1 MTRDISQFILDTQFL
16 PPAFQIVPRLLPLL
30 DESEEANSEKVA
42 ELIRVDPGLTADVLR
57 VCNSAHFSGAYRA
70 ETLVEAIMR
79 LGLREVYRVVM
90 NVIASPIMS
99 SFSAGRG
106 REETNLWNHSLAVAT
121 AAQALAADKG
131 VNVELAFTTG
141 LIHDVGKIVV
151 TEAAKGQYGQIIQ
164 EAAEKKRSV
173 SSIEKEKFGMDHAEV
188 GGRLL
193 TRWNFSHNVI
203 AAVRFHHNPVGA
215 GEHKALAA
223 IVHTANLLAFYV
235 NQGSGHDS
243 YVRYFDQH
251 CLDILVLTPE
261 SIEQQYTE
269 QVKEAFLKELQFSL
283 GIQGVS

>member
-1 MTRDISQFILDTQFL
+1 MTRDISQLILGTQFL
-16 PPAFQIVPRLLPLL
+16 PPAFQIVPRLLLLL
-30 DESEEANSEKVA
+30 DDSEEANSEKVA

-57 VCNSAHFSGAYRA
+57 VCNSAHFSGSYRA

-90 NVIASPIMS
+90 NVITSPIMS
-99 SFSAGRG
+99 SFSTGHG

-121 AAQALAADKG
+121 GAKALAADKG

-141 LIHDVGKIVV
+141 LIHDIGKIVV
-151 TEAAKGQYGQIIQ
+151 TDAAKGDYGQLIQ

-173 SSIEKEKFGMDHAEV
+173 PSIEKEKFGMDHAEV

-193 TRWNFSHNVI
+193 SRWNFSPNVI
-203 AAVRFHHNPVGA
+203 AAVRFHHNPIGA

-223 IVHTANLLAFYV
+223 VVHTANLLAFHI

-251 CLDILVLTPE
+251 CLDILDVTPE
-261 SIEQQYTE
+261 ALEQQYAE
-269 QVKEAFLKELQFSL
+269 QVKEGFLKELQFSL